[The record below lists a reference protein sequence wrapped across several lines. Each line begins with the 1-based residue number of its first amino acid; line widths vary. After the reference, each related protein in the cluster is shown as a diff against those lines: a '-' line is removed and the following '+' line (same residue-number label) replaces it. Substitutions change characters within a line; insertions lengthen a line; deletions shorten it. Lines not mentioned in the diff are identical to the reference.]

1 MAYLS
6 INRTIVIFMVEPEN
20 VRKRR
25 LGPIGFHGEAKVT
38 SMGDAPA
45 SNEGGMGEASGP
57 FLETPHESK
66 ELKVAG
72 PLILGISGFCIFLLG
87 VLLNFIVAMVGL
99 AMIGFAIFTNRTN
112 KTERRVRS
120 KFKQ

>member
-1 MAYLS
+1 MHTTS
-6 INRTIVIFMVEPEN
+6 VIFMVEPEN

-38 SMGDAPA
+38 SLRDTPA

-57 FLETPHESK
+57 FLETPGRSK

-72 PLILGISGFCIFLLG
+72 PLVLGIGGFLIFLLG
-87 VLLNFIVAMVGL
+87 LIVSLVIAAIGL
-99 AMIGFAIFTNRTN
+99 GMIGFAIFTNRTN

-120 KFKQ
+120 KFRQ

>member
-1 MAYLS
+1 MA
-6 INRTIVIFMVEPEN
+6 EPEN
-20 VRKRR
+20 GKKRR
-25 LGPIGFHGEAKVT
+25 MGPVGFHGEAKVT
-38 SMGDAPA
+38 SIGGAPA

-57 FLETPHESK
+57 FLETPHGTK

-72 PLILGISGFCIFLLG
+72 PLVLGLSGFAILLLG
-87 VLLNFIVAMVGL
+87 LLLNLIIAGIGL

>member
-1 MAYLS
+1 
-6 INRTIVIFMVEPEN
+6 MVEPEN

-87 VLLNFIVAMVGL
+87 VVLNFIVAFVGL
-99 AMIGFAIFTNRTN
+99 WMIGFAIYRNRTN

-120 KFKQ
+120 EFKK

>member
-1 MAYLS
+1 MD
-6 INRTIVIFMVEPEN
+6 EPKN
-20 VRKRR
+20 VNKRR

-38 SMGDAPA
+38 SMRDTPA

-57 FLETPHESK
+57 FLETPLGSK

-72 PLILGISGFCIFLLG
+72 PLILGIGGLFLILSGMIFSLG
-87 VLLNFIVAMVGL
+87 ISAVGL
-99 AMIGFAIFTNRTN
+99 GMIVYAIFTNRTN

-120 KFKQ
+120 KFTQ

>member
-1 MAYLS
+1 MHAT
-6 INRTIVIFMVEPEN
+6 NVIFMVEPEN

-38 SMGDAPA
+38 SLRDTPA

-57 FLETPHESK
+57 FLETPRGSK

-72 PLILGISGFCIFLLG
+72 PLVLGIGGFLIFLLG
-87 VLLNFIVAMVGL
+87 LISSLIIAAIGLGMIVC
-99 AMIGFAIFTNRTN
+99 AIFTNRMN

-120 KFKQ
+120 KFRQ